1 MAFIA
6 FYYPRKLQELYVN
19 SKKSELNQLAKTVAL
34 GVELSLSSDDFVG
47 LKKTID
53 FAAANHDFDF
63 VAVVVK
69 DSLGSGSEILTSYP
83 ADIELQKVTSRDT
96 LSYVYESA
104 PVNTESFKGEIVLR
118 YSNSRL
124 TDLITEIERPVYWTI
139 LIFGTLSLIAF
150 YFFARGI
157 SNPIQN
163 LIQFTNHLSSGDYD
177 VQSKFKNKSDE
188 LGELADAILI
198 LQSNLKSGK
207 QRNQELTEG
216 LENEIRLRTV
226 ELERLSLVAKTTT
239 NCVIITDENKK
250 IQWVNDSLIKLSGY
264 SREEIIDNY
273 PFMFQFE
280 KTSPET
286 LAYIKEKLAINEPV
300 SAEIL
305 NRGKFGNEYWLVLNI
320 VPLLDSE
327 QKLYGYIAIETDI
340 TEKKK
345 FEEEQKLLFELTQ
358 NQNLRLKNFA
368 HIVSHNLRSHSANI
382 QVLSKILIEKHPELA
397 SDDFAKHIQTS
408 SENLL
413 ETIDHLSEV
422 ALMLTNK
429 QGHLEVINLSTK
441 ANKAIGSITA
451 LADGSRVN
459 IINDISTKTQILGL
473 TAYVESILLNLLT
486 NAIKYSDDSKPNK
499 FIRLYEE
506 NTPEYVVLCV
516 QDNGIGVD
524 LEKHGR
530 KIFGMYKTFHRHP
543 DSRGIG
549 LFMSKNQAEALG
561 GNIEIQSEVGVGT
574 IFKVYFKFENE

>member
-177 VQSKFKNKSDE
+177 VQPKFKNKSDE

-207 QRNQELTEG
+207 KRNQELTEG

-264 SREEIIDNY
+264 SREEIIGNY
-273 PFMFQFE
+273 PNMFQFE
-280 KTSPET
+280 KTDPNT
-286 LAYIKEKLAINEPV
+286 LAYIREKLFINEPV

-320 VPLLDSE
+320 VPLLDAE

-382 QVLSKILIEKHPELA
+382 QVLSKILIQKNPDLEKDE
-397 SDDFAKHIQTS
+397 FAKHIQTS

-413 ETIDHLSEV
+413 ETVDHLSEV

-429 QGHLEVINLSTK
+429 QGHLEVINLREK
-441 ANKAIGSITA
+441 AEKAIGSITA
-451 LADGSRVN
+451 LASGSHVE
-459 IINDISTKTQILGL
+459 IFNDIDPRTQVFGL
-473 TAYVESILLNLLT
+473 SAYIESILLNLLT
-486 NAIKYSDDSKPNK
+486 NAIKYSDDSKESK
-499 FIRLYEE
+499 FVKLYEE
-506 NTPEYVVLCV
+506 NSKEYRVLCV
-516 QDNGIGVD
+516 QDNGIGID

-530 KIFGMYKTFHRHP
+530 KIFGMYKTFHKHP

-549 LFMSKNQAEALG
+549 LFMSKNQVEALG
-561 GNIEIQSEVGVGT
+561 GNIELESEVGVGT
-574 IFKVYFKFENE
+574 VFKVYFKFENE

>member
-163 LIQFTNHLSSGDYD
+163 LIQFTNHLSSGDYN
-177 VQSKFKNKSDE
+177 VQPKFKNKSDE

-207 QRNQELTEG
+207 KRNQELTEG

-264 SREEIIDNY
+264 SREEIIGNY
-273 PFMFQFE
+273 PNMFQFE
-280 KTSPET
+280 KTDPNT
-286 LAYIKEKLAINEPV
+286 LAYIREKLFINEPV

-320 VPLLDSE
+320 VPLLDAE

-382 QVLSKILIEKHPELA
+382 QVLSKILIQKNPDLEKDE
-397 SDDFAKHIQTS
+397 FAKHIQTS

-413 ETIDHLSEV
+413 ETVDHLSEV

-429 QGHLEVINLSTK
+429 QGHLEVINLREK
-441 ANKAIGSITA
+441 AEKAIGSITA
-451 LADGSRVN
+451 LASGSHVE
-459 IINDISTKTQILGL
+459 IFNDIDPRTQVFGL
-473 TAYVESILLNLLT
+473 SAYIESILLNLLT
-486 NAIKYSDDSKPNK
+486 NAIKYSDDSKESK
-499 FIRLYEE
+499 FVKLYEE
-506 NTPEYVVLCV
+506 NSKEYRVLCV
-516 QDNGIGVD
+516 QDNGIGID

-530 KIFGMYKTFHRHP
+530 KIFGMYKTFHKHP

-549 LFMSKNQAEALG
+549 LFMSKNQVEALG
-561 GNIEIQSEVGVGT
+561 GNIELESEVGVGT
-574 IFKVYFKFENE
+574 VFKVYFKFENE